1 MIKDVKEIAIRNSE
15 THILNDIEL
24 LSKENKN
31 LRIVFMGQFS
41 VGKSSVI
48 SKLLN
53 IDFLPIFA
61 SESTAKITIISYGEK
76 EKALKILDSGEEIEI
91 SLDEL
96 KNISLEN
103 KNQLLNISFLK
114 VFVNNTKLI
123 GIDII
128 DTPGIAGLN
137 ESARTLAYD
146 FLPNV
151 DVAVYLVFPR
161 GFSEEDKRFF
171 DFSKNQVKHIIPV
184 INQIDSMNNDNISKT
199 LNEYQKQ
206 WENLFEIEKNHDVY
220 FYSCKDFDYR
230 SKGIEKFDLSKYLF
244 EDLKIN
250 SKRIIDES
258 KAKKLE
264 HISLILKNKLINK
277 KTIIEKSFDDKD
289 LNNKLDSLKL
299 DLIKSKFEI
308 NDNKSQIEVKLKNT
322 NDSYIVNN
330 LYPKLDNFSR
340 IFTDKIEDKN
350 KDINEMQKK
359 FKEELE
365 ISSKEIIDFS
375 YEEWQNIIQEQVNL
389 ILDDKKK
396 TFQKDIN
403 NLFYEKLNFKPNIDT
418 SFIEKNQIDIKSLSE
433 KIEKEKLDIQK
444 NAILLEQKIKMSQ
457 HELEEFNSTKDF
469 IESQYDE
476 INKNMVEVLDELSN
490 IKNLTP
496 EYIQIIEEGKGQ
508 LGEKI
513 GRSIGN
519 LADWALIFV
528 PGGQVKLLT
537 PLAKVAKSVG
547 ASKIV
552 LDKLGKATKALNK
565 INKTIT
571 GTNTI
576 AGKVVKAFGG
586 KTENMK
592 MLDKVLDNL
601 SLEGWGGKLG
611 KVIGNSISPPTI
623 SRQIDPEW
631 ESNQKQEI
639 ELRQINLIKLQ
650 KEYSDKIDA
659 KYDNKL
665 QTIRLASE
673 IELLK
678 TDLDEYHEMIENKDY
693 EKEQLKNKKN
703 LLDDN
708 NRNYLVNSVSKI
720 ISEIRRD
727 FNLFSTNAINNII
740 ENLHNIICNDMENIK
755 NTLSL
760 DLEKT
765 KNIINTNKNNILEEK
780 RLLEKEISLL

>member
-1 MIKDVKEIAIRNSE
+1 MIKNIKEIAIRNNE
-15 THILNDIEL
+15 TDILNNIEL
-24 LSKENKN
+24 VSKENKN

-48 SKLLN
+48 SNLLN

-76 EKALKILDSGEEIEI
+76 DRALKILDSGEEIEI

-96 KNISLEN
+96 KNTSLEN
-103 KNQLLNISFLK
+103 KNQLTNISFLK
-114 VFVNNTKLI
+114 VFVNNEKLI
-123 GIDII
+123 GVDII

-171 DFSKNQVKHIIPV
+171 NFSKNQIKHIIPV
-184 INQIDSMNNDNISKT
+184 INQVDNMSNDNISET

-206 WENLFEIEKNHDVY
+206 WETLFEIEKNHDMY
-220 FYSCKDFDYR
+220 FYSCKDFDYT

-244 EDLKIN
+244 QDLKDN
-250 SKRIIDES
+250 SKRIMEES
-258 KAKKLE
+258 KDKKLNT
-264 HISLILKNKLINK
+264 ISLILKNKLINK
-277 KTIIEKSFDDKD
+277 KIIIEKSFDDKD

-299 DLIKSKFEI
+299 DLIKLKFEI
-308 NDNKSQIEVKLKNT
+308 NDNKSQIQVKLKNT
-322 NDSYIVNN
+322 NDSYIINN
-330 LYPKLDNFSR
+330 LSRKLDDFYKNFS
-340 IFTDKIEDKN
+340 DKIENKN
-350 KDINEMQKK
+350 INEIQKN
-359 FKEELE
+359 FKEEIE
-365 ISSKEIIDFS
+365 VSSKELIDSS
-375 YEEWQNIIQEQVNL
+375 YEEWQNTIQKQVNS
-389 ILDDKKK
+389 ILDDNQK
-396 TFQKDIN
+396 TFQKDIK
-403 NLFYEKLNFKPNIDT
+403 NLFYEKLNFNPNVDI

-444 NAILLEQKIKMSQ
+444 NKILLEEKIKFNQ
-457 HELEEFNSTKDF
+457 QELEEFNSNKEF
-469 IESQYDE
+469 IESEYNE
-476 INKNMVEVLDELSN
+476 MNKDISEVLFELSN
-490 IKNLTP
+490 IKNLKP
-496 EYIQIIEEGKGQ
+496 EYIEIIEEGKGQ

-513 GRSIGN
+513 GRGIGN

-537 PLAKVAKSVG
+537 PLTKVAKSVG
-547 ASKIV
+547 ASKLV
-552 LDKLGKATKALNK
+552 LDKLSKATKTLNK
-565 INKTIT
+565 INKTIS

-576 AGKVVKAFGG
+576 AGKVIKTLGG

-592 MLDKVLDNL
+592 MLDTVLDNL

-611 KVIGNSISPPTI
+611 KVIGNAISPPTI

-631 ESNQKQEI
+631 ELNQKQEI
-639 ELRQINLIKLQ
+639 ELRQINLLKLQ

-659 KYDNKL
+659 KYDIKL
-665 QTIRLASE
+665 QTIRLSSE

-678 TDLDEYHEMIENKDY
+678 SDLYEYQEMIQD
-693 EKEQLKNKKN
+693 KEFETKQLTNKKN

-708 NRNYLVNSVSKI
+708 NRIYLINSVRKI
-720 ISEIRRD
+720 ESEIKRD

-740 ENLHNIICNDMENIK
+740 ENLHNLICNDMENVK

-760 DLEKT
+760 ELEKT
-765 KNIINTNKNNILEEK
+765 KNIINSNKNYILKEK
-780 RLLEKEISLL
+780 ELLEKEISLL